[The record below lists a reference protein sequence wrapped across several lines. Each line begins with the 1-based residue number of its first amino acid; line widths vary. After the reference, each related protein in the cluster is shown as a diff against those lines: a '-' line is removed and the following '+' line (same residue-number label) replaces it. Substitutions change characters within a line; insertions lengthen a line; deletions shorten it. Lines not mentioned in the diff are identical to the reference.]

1 MTHREFLA
9 DIVRLSRR
17 HLATSFMDG
26 DTAHT
31 KEVETI
37 SRILRVAELALEGKI

>member
-1 MTHREFLA
+1 MATHREFLA
-9 DIVRLSRR
+9 DITRLTRR

-31 KEVETI
+31 KEVEAI
-37 SRILRVAELALEGKI
+37 AKILRVAELILDGK